1 MFATHSPVILNVL
14 NGQPDRVWVMRTDA
28 GDEPNPIRL
37 DKFKDRDWLGHF
49 MLGDLYADG
58 EIGSNIDT
66 E

>member
-1 MFATHSPVILNVL
+1 
-14 NGQPDRVWVMRTDA
+14 MRTDA

-37 DKFKDRDWLGHF
+37 DNFKDRDWLGHF